1 MTNSD
6 RLTIRISVWAVVVS
20 CIGALLVIGATIL
33 AEGEGR
39 GADAEKI
46 KSLEEWKVGADEQ
59 FKEFDTR
66 LDRIDGNVQWI
77 RGTLGGGSG
86 D

>member
-6 RLTIRISVWAVVVS
+6 RLTIRISVWAVVAS
-20 CIGALLVIGATIL
+20 CIGALLAIGATIL

-39 GADAEKI
+39 GTHDEKI
-46 KSLEEWKVGADEQ
+46 RKLEEWKIGADEQ

-77 RGTLGGGSG
+77 RGKLGGGSG